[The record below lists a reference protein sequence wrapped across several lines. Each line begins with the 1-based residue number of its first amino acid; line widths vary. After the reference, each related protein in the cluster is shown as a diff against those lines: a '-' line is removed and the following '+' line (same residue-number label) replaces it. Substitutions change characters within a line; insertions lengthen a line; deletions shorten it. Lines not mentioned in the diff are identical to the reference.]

1 MRTSEKL
8 TFPKLENEYLENIL
22 RQLVH
27 QYNIIQLFFTKSTSS
42 SFSHLIVHIE
52 QSMDAKQLQENQ
64 WVKKVRKHFHV
75 NVLFVYSSKLQYRFS
90 LGYPFFEYYC
100 HPSAIIYQN
109 ESADSIV
116 IAKAWKKYKK
126 SFNVLKEQFYHD
138 HDLHKSQIKN
148 LISEGSSNSV
158 FTSYARLIGYDLD
171 YLEEL
176 YTGKK
181 SDCLSLNER
190 IANLTEY
197 IPAIQ
202 KYFVKKSGSNY
213 YLTDLFA
220 QAKEAAS
227 NDEAVYKEE
236 MSEAVGI
243 AEQNLYRLI
252 EERFVEFKKLIKKGY
267 LEKKEDSYQI
277 DVKPKD
283 IILDNAV
290 QTILKFVEAEQ
301 IYLYQQ
307 ITCYEKQTY
316 YLMLITAGAGNEK
329 LKSITDSLKSKV
341 GQNYNF
347 VLISHSRYWIQNNLY
362 QYQSFFAKIIQDNYL
377 IFSSSASHP
386 DFHWE
391 VPHNPYHG
399 DLHFFYKSTKESA
412 LQFFEIAN
420 NTKEN
425 YCSLD
430 SLFALFFLSFCRTYI
445 FIKTYYT
452 PNDLSTQ
459 TLWELC
465 IYADPDIR
473 KYNFLLE
480 QFWTDFF
487 SYLNKHR
494 TVFQVLSSKLD
505 KEKVVQMN
513 VIVEKL
519 MYELHDLVIEGGL
532 LLKSEHD

>member
-8 TFPKLENEYLENIL
+8 TFPKLQNEYLENIL
-22 RQLVH
+22 RQLVRQH
-27 QYNIIQLFFTKSTSS
+27 NIIQLFFTKSASS

-52 QSMDAKQLQENQ
+52 QSMDAKNLQESK
-64 WVKKVRKHFHV
+64 WVKKVWKSCQID
-75 NVLFVYSSKLQYRFS
+75 VLFIYTSKLEHRFS
-90 LGYPFFEYYC
+90 LGNPFFELYC
-100 HPSAIIYQN
+100 RPSAIIYQN
-109 ESADSIV
+109 ESVDSIV
-116 IAKAWKKYKK
+116 NKRDWKKYKK
-126 SFNVLKEQFYHD
+126 RFNVLKENFYHD
-138 HDLHKSQIKN
+138 YDLHKSQIQS

-158 FTSYARLIGYDLD
+158 FMSFARLIEYDLE

-176 YTGKK
+176 YAGKK
-181 SDCLSLNER
+181 SDCLSLDER

-236 MSEAVGI
+236 MYEAVGI

-267 LEKKEDSYQI
+267 LEKKKDSCQI

-301 IYLYQQ
+301 IYLYHQ

-329 LKSITDSLKSKV
+329 LKLITDYLKNETGRKF
-341 GQNYNF
+341 NF
-347 VLISHSRYWIQNNLY
+347 VLISHNRYWIQNNLY
-362 QYQSFFAKIIQDNYL
+362 GCQSFFAKIIQDNNL
-377 IFSSSASHP
+377 IYSSSAYHP

-399 DLHFFYKSTKESA
+399 DLYFFYKSTKESA

-425 YCSLD
+425 YCGLD
-430 SLFALFFLSFCRTYI
+430 SLFALFFLSFCKTFI
-445 FIKTYYT
+445 FVKTYYI
-452 PNDLSTQ
+452 PNCLSSQ
-459 TLWELC
+459 ALWELC
-465 IYADPDIR
+465 IYADSDIR
-473 KYNFLLE
+473 KHNYLLE
-480 QFWTDFF
+480 QFWIDFF
-487 SYLNKHR
+487 PYLDKHR
-494 TVFQVLSSKLD
+494 TVFQMLSSKLD
-505 KEKVVQMN
+505 KEKVIQMN

-519 MYELHDLVIEGGL
+519 MYELHDLVIEGEL